1 MDSRTVIF
9 KSKLLICLFS
19 VVSLLNICVYAQAP
33 ASQQTG
39 SNWPNR
45 PIKVVVPALTGG
57 PDTLIRVLSPYLAA
71 GLGQPIVVDNKPGA
85 SAVIGTDYV
94 AKSAPDG
101 YTFMADSSGFVVKPG
116 IVKKLPY
123 DTEKDFIPIIN
134 MASNM
139 GLMLIVHPS
148 HPAKNL
154 GEFIAMGKKPETNFS
169 YSSPGVGNT
178 LHLLGELFLNQAG
191 IKMTHVPYKGGAPA
205 ATAVVAGDVTT
216 MLAPIQVSNSFL
228 KAGKLRALAYTLGE
242 RTPFFPDVPT
252 FKELGMTD
260 FVTEGGWFGVF
271 APAGTSP
278 VITNRMHVE
287 LKKALTLPEVRE
299 KLYGLGFLVVAESQE
314 HFRNYFYAEIKKY
327 AEIAKKSNIQ
337 AE

>member
-1 MDSRTVIF
+1 
-9 KSKLLICLFS
+9 
-19 VVSLLNICVYAQAP
+19 
-33 ASQQTG
+33 
-39 SNWPNR
+39 
-45 PIKVVVPALTGG
+45 
-57 PDTLIRVLSPYLAA
+57 
-71 GLGQPIVVDNKPGA
+71 
-85 SAVIGTDYV
+85 
-94 AKSAPDG
+94 
-101 YTFMADSSGFVVKPG
+101 
-116 IVKKLPY
+116 
-123 DTEKDFIPIIN
+123 

-205 ATAVVAGDVTT
+205 ATAVVAGEVTT
-216 MLAPIQVSNSFL
+216 MLAPIQVSNGFL

-271 APAGTSP
+271 APAGTAP
-278 VITNRMHVE
+278 AITNRMHAE